1 MHYYTT
7 EILGEAKLYMEYSKN
22 KDKKNIEV
30 NDVRLA
36 IEARSHG
43 SFTRPLPITYM
54 RQIA

>member
-1 MHYYTT
+1 
-7 EILGEAKLYMEYSKN
+7 MEYSKN